1 MAVTRSRY
9 RHFSP
14 QMQRRYTRRYG
25 SKFAPIAKAGPFT
38 GLTGGKSAPL
48 STAGV
53 DTGSTF
59 SAPATGSANPYDS
72 TYYAD
77 IASARHDVQTK
88 EAQLQEQGAND
99 AAARTEALRRI
110 SEAQPKQEY
119 AATANANA
127 RGLFYSTALGQN
139 LGDIKTAN
147 AQKVGDLNTQFD
159 QRERA
164 RSAARAALESGLSI
178 QEAAFAAQAADRA
191 TQRASD
197 AADAGAL
204 AYEGAGAS
212 TAAPATSRPSYLPAG
227 YEGWSAAMK
236 SRYWA
241 RRRKARGG

>member
-14 QMQRRYTRRYG
+14 QMQRRYKARHG
-25 SKFAPIAKAGPFT
+25 NLFAPVAKAGPFT
-38 GLTGGKSAPL
+38 GLSGSKAKPL
-48 STAGV
+48 STAGA

-59 SAPATGSANPYDS
+59 SAPATGNVDPLDS

-77 IASARHDVQTK
+77 LASAQHDVQTK
-88 EAQLQEQGAND
+88 EAQLQEQSSTD

-110 SEAQPKQEY
+110 NEAAPKQEY

-127 RGLFYSTALGQN
+127 RGLFYSTALGQDIGN
-139 LGDIKTAN
+139 IKTAN
-147 AQKVGDLNTQFD
+147 AQKMGDLNTQFD

-164 RSAARAALESGLSI
+164 RSAAKAALESGLTI

-204 AYEGAGAS
+204 AYEGAGSSA
-212 TAAPATSRPSYLPAG
+212 AAPSTSRPSYLPAG
-227 YEGWSAAMK
+227 YEGWSPAMK